1 MIRGSW
7 ANVQW
12 LAGAGSDFGN
22 EGRKCRRGLARRRPN
37 SGLLALATS
46 SSSLPARR
54 LPSPSAASV
63 DAPSLVTDKH
73 QNDRS
78 VLALTAGAVFGG
90 GEPRCLSP
98 ILYLSFNLLIYYMY

>member
-12 LAGAGSDFGN
+12 RVGAGSDFGN
-22 EGRKCRRGLARRRPN
+22 EGRKRRRGVARQRPN

-46 SSSLPARR
+46 SSCLPARR

-63 DAPSLVTDKH
+63 DAPYLVTHKH
-73 QNDRS
+73 QNDGS
-78 VLALTAGAVFGG
+78 VLALTVGAVFGG
-90 GEPRCLSP
+90 GEPPCLSP
-98 ILYLSFNLLIYYMY
+98 ILYLSSNVFIYCMY